1 MAINILEEKLV
12 AVRNQKK
19 AYEKRCGVLAK
30 EKDEAELY
38 RLSQKIRLLD
48 KEEHELLKEINRGR

>member
-19 AYEKRCGVLAK
+19 VYEKQAKAMAK

>member
-19 AYEKRCGVLAK
+19 AYEKQCKVLAK
-30 EKDEAELY
+30 ERDEAELY
-38 RLSQKIRLLD
+38 CLSQKIRLLD